1 MKVLF
6 LYPNAG
12 SQIGFNYGVAH
23 LAGVL
28 KAAGH
33 ACEFWQLCEGIAP
46 LPTEEEF
53 VARLRASAPDVVGFS
68 VVTNQ
73 WSYARLLAQWAR
85 KAVRVPLVCGGIHA
99 TVAGEEVLR
108 SGLFDYILVGECEEA
123 FLEFVERLG
132 RGAPLRD
139 LRNLGWQEDG
149 QIRINPVRPLPDL
162 SRLPPKDYE
171 IFDFQRLIDAKK
183 GWVGLMA
190 SRGCPFRCTYCF
202 NHIMVERYRSDLGVS
217 FRDLRYIRHFPV
229 ERVMEEIR
237 FLLGRYRGITM
248 FIFDDDLFTFD
259 REYVRAF
266 CEAYP
271 KVTTL
276 PFVVNAHVGFFDRE
290 RAEAL
295 ASAGCRIVKF
305 GIESG
310 SPRVRREILNRHMT
324 NEAIREAIHLVEALG
339 MHSSCFLM
347 IGLPGE
353 TREDLQETI
362 RLMARAR
369 PGRFRWTYFFPY
381 PGTVSFRIA
390 ERTGCINREKMRSM
404 SNFTDAS
411 CLDFGPEHNLFLE
424 KVGRIF
430 PWFVNAEADF
440 ETSPFYRR
448 KVEEILALDRAA
460 WERVSPGLLEEDRRI
475 SEVFQR
481 EGKRHYAVKY
491 NPFMGVISDYF
502 ANER

>member
-12 SQIGFNYGVAH
+12 SQVGFNYGIAH

-28 KAAGH
+28 RSAGH
-33 ACEFWQLCEGIAP
+33 ACELWQLCEEIAP

-53 VARLRASAPDVVGFS
+53 AARLRASAPDVVGFS

-73 WSYARLLAQWAR
+73 WAYARRLAEWAR
-85 KAVRVPLVCGGIHA
+85 KAVAAPLVCGGIHA

-123 FLEFVERLG
+123 FLEFVERRA
-132 RGAPLRD
+132 RGEPVED
-139 LRNLGWQEDG
+139 LRNLGRMEDG
-149 QIRINPVRPLPDL
+149 RPRLNPVRPLPDL

-171 IFDFQRLIDAKK
+171 IFDFQRLIDVKK

-202 NHIMVERYRSDLGVS
+202 NHVMVERYRRDLGVS
-217 FRDLRYIRHFPV
+217 PRDLRYIRHFPV
-229 ERVMEEIR
+229 ERVIDEIR

-259 REYVRAF
+259 AGYVREF
-266 CEAYP
+266 CAAYR
-271 KVTTL
+271 KVTNL
-276 PFVVNAHVGFFDRE
+276 PFVVNAHVGFFDRD

-295 ASAGCRIVKF
+295 AAAGCRIVKL

-310 SPRVRREILNRHMT
+310 STRVRRQVLGRNMTDAAIL
-324 NEAIREAIHLVEALG
+324 EAIRLVEEAG

-353 TREDLQETI
+353 TREELWETI

-381 PGTVSFRIA
+381 PGTVSFRLA
-390 ERTGCINREKMRSM
+390 EEAGCIDPEKMRSM
-404 SNFTDAS
+404 ANFTDAS
-411 CLDFGPEHNLFLE
+411 CLDFGPEHNLLLE

-430 PWFVNAEADF
+430 PWFVNAETDF
-440 ETSPFYRR
+440 ETAPFYRR

-460 WERVSPGLLEEDRRI
+460 WERISPGLLEEDRRI
-475 SEVFQR
+475 SAEFQR

-502 ANER
+502 AKEP